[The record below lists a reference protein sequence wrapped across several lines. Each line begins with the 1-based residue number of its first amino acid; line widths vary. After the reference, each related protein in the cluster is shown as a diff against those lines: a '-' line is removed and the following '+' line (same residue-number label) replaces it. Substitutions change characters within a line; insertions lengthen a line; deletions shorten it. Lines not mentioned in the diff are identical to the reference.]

1 MNIKELSIPCVKLI
15 TPEIHHDSR
24 GYFLETFNLNKL
36 ESCLNSGSYV
46 QDNETYSEYGVL
58 RGIHFQSPPYAQ
70 SKLMRV
76 IQGEVF
82 DVIVDLRS
90 DSPTFGKH
98 LEIILTGDSKK
109 MLYVPRGFAHGFLV
123 MSEKAVFLY
132 KVDSYY
138 HPKSERTLDW
148 KDKTLKINWP
158 LSESEI
164 LLSEKDKYG
173 LNWNQLPKIDQKRW
187 ES

>member
-1 MNIKELSIPCVKLI
+1 MNIKELGIPCVKLI

-36 ESCLNSGSYV
+36 ESCINSGSFV

-123 MSEKAVFLY
+123 MSEKAVFSY

>member
-36 ESCLNSGSYV
+36 ESCLNSRSFV

-123 MSEKAVFLY
+123 MSEKAVFYTKLIHTIIPNLNEHWIGRIRHSTSIGLCLRV
-132 KVDSYY
+132 KYY
-138 HPKSERTLDW
+138 YQK
-148 KDKTLKINWP
+148 KINMV
-158 LSESEI
+158 
-164 LLSEKDKYG
+164 
-173 LNWNQLPKIDQKRW
+173 
-187 ES
+187 

>member
-1 MNIKELSIPCVKLI
+1 MNIKELGIPCVKLI
-15 TPEIHHDSR
+15 TPEIHDDSR
-24 GYFLETFNLNKL
+24 GYFLETFNLKNL
-36 ESCLNSGSYV
+36 ESCLSSQSFV

-58 RGIHFQSPPYAQ
+58 RGIHYQSPPHAQ

-109 MLYVPRGFAHGFLV
+109 RCFMFQEDSL
-123 MSEKAVFLY
+123 MVFWL
-132 KVDSYY
+132 
-138 HPKSERTLDW
+138 
-148 KDKTLKINWP
+148 
-158 LSESEI
+158 
-164 LLSEKDKYG
+164 
-173 LNWNQLPKIDQKRW
+173 
-187 ES
+187 

>member
-36 ESCLNSGSYV
+36 ESCLNSRSYV

-82 DVIVDLRS
+82 DVIVDPSLFFS
-90 DSPTFGKH
+90 YFYLNFSFFIGSSSGFINFMWVKIFVTF
-98 LEIILTGDSKK
+98 
-109 MLYVPRGFAHGFLV
+109 
-123 MSEKAVFLY
+123 
-132 KVDSYY
+132 
-138 HPKSERTLDW
+138 
-148 KDKTLKINWP
+148 
-158 LSESEI
+158 
-164 LLSEKDKYG
+164 
-173 LNWNQLPKIDQKRW
+173 
-187 ES
+187 